1 MKPAILKIVDGRQFG
16 TVPRSSTTQ
25 ALISIIHQLSSLTD
39 GNGAL
44 VRLAL
49 LDFKKA
55 FDLVDHHILKRKL
68 ETLDMPSW
76 VVFWV
81 IDFLTDRQQRVKLGN
96 DVYSSWSSVPA
107 GVPQGT
113 KLGPWLY
120 LLMINDLDTDGNDH
134 WKYVDDLTAAEVVPR
149 ESISEMQTTLNSI
162 EYQSAQ
168 LKFTLKKSVKKC
180 ESNSPEWKILVI
192 P

>member
-1 MKPAILKIVDGRQFG
+1 MHKARILSKTNIVS
-16 TVPRSSTTQ
+16 RSV
-25 ALISIIHQLSSLTD
+25 
-39 GNGAL
+39 

-107 GVPQGT
+107 GVRQGT

-120 LLMINDLDTDGNDH
+120 LLLINDLDTDGNDH

-149 ESISEMQTTLNSI
+149 GSISEMQTTLNSI
-162 EYQSAQ
+162 EDHSAQ
-168 LKFTLKKSVKKC
+168 LKFTLNEKKVKKC

>member
-1 MKPAILKIVDGRQFG
+1 M
-16 TVPRSSTTQ
+16 
-25 ALISIIHQLSSLTD
+25 D

-68 ETLDMPSW
+68 DTLDMPSW
-76 VVFWV
+76 VVFWM
-81 IDFLTDRQQRVKLGN
+81 IDFLTNCQQRVKLEN
-96 DVYSSWSSVPA
+96 DVYSSWSSIPA

-120 LLMINDLDTDGNDH
+120 LLMIKDLDPDGYDH

-149 ESISEMQTTLNSI
+149 GSISEMQTTLNSI
-162 EYQSAQ
+162 EDQSAQ
-168 LKFTLKKSVKKC
+168 LKFTLNEK
-180 ESNSPEWKILVI
+180 
-192 P
+192 

>member
-1 MKPAILKIVDGRQFG
+1 MV
-16 TVPRSSTTQ
+16 
-25 ALISIIHQLSSLTD
+25 
-39 GNGAL
+39 

-68 ETLDMPSW
+68 ETLDLPSW

-81 IDFLTDRQQRVKLGN
+81 IDFLTDCQQRD
-96 DVYSSWSSVPA
+96 DVYSSWFSVPA

-134 WKYVDDLTAAEVVPR
+134 WKYVLRPNSSRSCSQRIIKRNADDFKQHR
-149 ESISEMQTTLNSI
+149 RSIST
-162 EYQSAQ
+162 
-168 LKFTLKKSVKKC
+168 VKIYF
-180 ESNSPEWKILVI
+180 E
-192 P
+192 